1 MEALLQ
7 ITDPQQN
14 LRSVIFVC
22 VFLLLLIV
30 AAIWWLNR

>member
-7 ITDPQQN
+7 IAEPQEN

-22 VFLLLLIV
+22 AFLLLLIA